1 MDNLLS
7 EGVYVFDKDRLIDCR
22 NQNESST
29 MNAFKAGGSAFKAG
43 YFIKTKVRKG
53 NTNSEN

>member
-22 NQNESST
+22 NQNESSDMT
-29 MNAFKAGGSAFKAG
+29 AFKAGENAFKAG

-53 NTNSEN
+53 NNDNEN

>member
-1 MDNLLS
+1 MYFDMDNLLS

-22 NQNESST
+22 NQNESSDMT
-29 MNAFKAGGSAFKAG
+29 SFKSG

-53 NTNSEN
+53 NNDNEN